1 MDNSQDLKRMIEIN
15 ENSQRLLDDIKNM
28 NAVLF
33 NADSVLRDKIRS
45 KYTELEN
52 LNKEYMSIIDTYTQ
66 IIQKK

>member
-45 KYTELEN
+45 KYAELEN